1 MPAAN
6 TLIGKRQEKIPQAN
20 FLQNTGR
27 EEMHADNPLQAWH
40 AEGLVMS
47 CKLDLPLSMRGVVGR
62 QSPSAETGIAV
73 SEAAWEFE
81 RYTPCGKLGP

>member
-1 MPAAN
+1 
-6 TLIGKRQEKIPQAN
+6 
-20 FLQNTGR
+20 
-27 EEMHADNPLQAWH
+27 MHADNPLQAWH
-40 AEGLVMS
+40 AEGLVMT

-81 RYTPCGKLGP
+81 R